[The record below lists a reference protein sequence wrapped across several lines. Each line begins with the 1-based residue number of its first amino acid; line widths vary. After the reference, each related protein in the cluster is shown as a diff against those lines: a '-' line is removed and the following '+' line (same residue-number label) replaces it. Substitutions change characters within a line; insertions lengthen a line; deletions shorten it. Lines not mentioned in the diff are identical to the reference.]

1 MSAIYKIEKDIPNVK
16 ITQSSIV
23 NDYIRKVYPV
33 DINEREAMVVLYL
46 NNSNRTLGFSIASIG
61 GLTSTII
68 DVRLVLKD
76 ALLSNA
82 TGLILIHNHPS
93 GTLKASNQDMS
104 ITKKVKKAA
113 EVMDIKLLDHLIL
126 TEENYFSFA
135 DDGII

>member
-16 ITQSSIV
+16 ITQSSTV